1 MLFPLAVTLV
11 ASRRLGEHLSAQ
23 RYGLIAL
30 GFLGVVAVVRPTP
43 GDFSLWALLVIVAAL
58 FLVLREFATRRV
70 DPTIPPVVVAL
81 LTAVVL
87 TSMIG
92 LLSVFTGWGEIT
104 GAAVAALV
112 VACGFLIVGY
122 LCAIEAVRVGDLSV
136 SAPFWYSAVVGPVV
150 VGYVMF
156 DETPD
161 PLTWLGCALIVS
173 AGVASARTD
182 AHAMNQSSS
191 HSS

>member
-1 MLFPLAVTLV
+1 
-11 ASRRLGEHLSAQ
+11 
-23 RYGLIAL
+23 LIAL
-30 GFLGVVAVVRPTP
+30 GFIGVVAVVRPTP
-43 GDFSLWALLVIVAAL
+43 GDFSPWALLVVVAAL

-70 DPTIPPVVVAL
+70 DSMIPPLVVAL
-81 LTAVVL
+81 LTAIAI
-87 TSMIG
+87 TSMMG

-112 VACGFLIVGY
+112 VACGFLIIGY

-136 SAPFWYSAVVGPVV
+136 SAPFRYTAVVGAVV

-161 PLTWLGCALIVS
+161 PLTWLGCVLIVS

-182 AHAMNQSSS
+182 ALAMNQASS